1 MLQEYAHFHPDVSR
15 IIEYVS
21 LNYILLLISD
31 SEIRKATEV
40 TIWPFLM
47 HDPLSKWSH
56 GKVLL
61 IGDAAHPLSLPALRN
76 ILRR

>member
-1 MLQEYAHFHPDVSR
+1 MLQEYAHFHPDVIR

-21 LNYILLLISD
+21 FNYVLLLISD
-31 SEIRKATEV
+31 GEIRKATEV

-56 GKVLL
+56 GKILL
-61 IGDAAHPLSLPALRN
+61 IGDAAHPLRLPASRN
-76 ILRR
+76 V